1 MAVILG
7 QLLSLRHAQEAAWSF
22 LKQHWPSLRDRFGD
36 MGVSRVVDA
45 LGRLKGSSRDDV
57 VRFFEQHK
65 PAGAERALQ
74 RALERIDQAEQLRR
88 SVTPDLLTYLH
99 AQ

>member
-1 MAVILG
+1 M
-7 QLLSLRHAQEAAWSF
+7 
-22 LKQHWPSLRDRFGD
+22 KQHWPSLRDRFGD

-88 SVTPDLLTYLH
+88 RVTPDLLTYLH